1 MGQYICNT
9 YKIKFSLVGK
19 PNISTY
25 FSAFAGLAVSQNMG
39 LSSYLWNA
47 LPFMAMIT
55 VECTDVGISVISKA
69 ALSKGMSNVVSVTYF
84 NALGTLILLPYYI
97 FFRDKQ
103 APLTFSLLWRFFL
116 LGLIG
121 SSGQIIFLTGVKFS
135 SPTLSSALVNLIPV
149 FTFLLAVIF
158 RMEKLEMRKSSSQAK
173 LLGAIVA
180 VTGAFVVTLYKGPPV
195 LMSSSPSDFL
205 HHPFDSKQFKWII
218 GGLSEQSKWIIGGF
232 LLLLVCLSSAT
243 WNVLQAATVK
253 EYTDKMT
260 IVFFFTFFIAIQSLV
275 FSVILERNPTAWRL
289 KSTEEVAA
297 ILCSAVFGSLYRI
310 SIHTWCLEKK
320 GPVYVS
326 MFKPLG
332 IAVAVALTVIF
343 LGESLFLGSVIGSI
357 IILVGFYTVIWGQSN
372 EKKTLKTEVCGLESS
387 HQKTPLIH
395 NS

>member
-1 MGQYICNT
+1 
-9 YKIKFSLVGK
+9 
-19 PNISTY
+19 
-25 FSAFAGLAVSQNMG
+25 MG

-97 FFRDKQ
+97 FCRDKQ

-135 SPTLSSALVNLIPV
+135 SPTLSSALVNLIPI

-260 IVFFFTFFIAIQSLV
+260 IIFFFTFFVAIQSLV

-357 IILVGFYTVIWGQSN
+357 IILVGFYTVIWGQAN
-372 EKKTLKTEVCGLESS
+372 EKKMLKTEVCGLESS

>member
-25 FSAFAGLAVSQNMG
+25 FSAFAGFAVSQNMG

-97 FFRDKQ
+97 FCRDKQ

-135 SPTLSSALVNLIPV
+135 SPTLSSALVNLIPI

>member
-25 FSAFAGLAVSQNMG
+25 FSAFAGFAVSQNMG

-97 FFRDKQ
+97 FCR
-103 APLTFSLLWRFFL
+103 
-116 LGLIG
+116 

-135 SPTLSSALVNLIPV
+135 SPTLSSALVNLIPI

-158 RMEKLEMRKSSSQAK
+158 RMEKLEMRNSSSQAK

>member
-1 MGQYICNT
+1 
-9 YKIKFSLVGK
+9 
-19 PNISTY
+19 
-25 FSAFAGLAVSQNMG
+25 MG

-84 NALGTLILLPYYI
+84 NALGTLILLPYFI
-97 FFRDKQ
+97 FCRDKQ

-135 SPTLSSALVNLIPV
+135 SPTLSSALVNLIPI

-180 VTGAFVVTLYKGPPV
+180 VTGAFVVTLYKGPLV
-195 LMSSSPSDFL
+195 LMSSS
-205 HHPFDSKQFKWII
+205 HPFDSKQSKWII

-289 KSTEEVAA
+289 KSNEEVAA
-297 ILCSAVFGSLYRI
+297 ILCSYL
-310 SIHTWCLEKK
+310 
-320 GPVYVS
+320 
-326 MFKPLG
+326 
-332 IAVAVALTVIF
+332 
-343 LGESLFLGSVIGSI
+343 
-357 IILVGFYTVIWGQSN
+357 
-372 EKKTLKTEVCGLESS
+372 EVCTEF
-387 HQKTPLIH
+387 QFIH
-395 NS
+395 GA

>member
-25 FSAFAGLAVSQNMG
+25 FSAFAGFAVSQNMG
-39 LSSYLWNA
+39 LSCYLWNA

-97 FFRDKQ
+97 FCRDKQ

-135 SPTLSSALVNLIPV
+135 SPTLSSALVNLIPI

>member
-1 MGQYICNT
+1 
-9 YKIKFSLVGK
+9 
-19 PNISTY
+19 
-25 FSAFAGLAVSQNMG
+25 MG

-84 NALGTLILLPYYI
+84 NALGTLILLPYFI
-97 FFRDKQ
+97 FCR
-103 APLTFSLLWRFFL
+103 
-116 LGLIG
+116 

-135 SPTLSSALVNLIPV
+135 SPTLSSALVNLIPI

-180 VTGAFVVTLYKGPPV
+180 VTGAFVVTLYKGPLV
-195 LMSSSPSDFL
+195 LMSSS
-205 HHPFDSKQFKWII
+205 HPFDSKQSKWII

-289 KSTEEVAA
+289 KSNEEVAA

-326 MFKPLG
+326 LFKPLG

-343 LGESLFLGSVIGSI
+343 LGESLFLGSVIGST
-357 IILVGFYTVIWGQSN
+357 IILVGFYTVIWGQAN
-372 EKKTLKTEVCGLESS
+372 EKNMLENEVCGLESS
-387 HQKTPLIH
+387 HQKTPLIR

>member
-1 MGQYICNT
+1 
-9 YKIKFSLVGK
+9 
-19 PNISTY
+19 
-25 FSAFAGLAVSQNMG
+25 MG

-55 VECTDVGISVISKA
+55 VECTDVAISVISKA

-97 FFRDKQ
+97 FCRDKQ

-135 SPTLSSALVNLIPV
+135 SPTLSSALVNLIPI

-260 IVFFFTFFIAIQSLV
+260 IIFFFTFFVAIQSLV
-275 FSVILERNPTAWRL
+275 FSVILERNPTAWRM

-297 ILCSAVFGSLYRI
+297 ILCSAGSRKKWETKPAHDPVTILTIVGDNQHFVLQAVFGSLYRI

-343 LGESLFLGSVIGSI
+343 LGESLFLGSVIGST
-357 IILVGFYTVIWGQSN
+357 IILVGFYTVIWGQAN
-372 EKKTLKTEVCGLESS
+372 EKKMLKNEVCGLESS